1 MRPVRT
7 AVGRLSM
14 AFLLWPGLSVL
25 AEPQPDGPTPAIA
38 AIAHYTG
45 IPSLTGVA
53 VPASTTPQDEPA
65 PALSAFGKPVDGNRL
80 DDIRGGAEVVVN
92 DMRLSGTVADNYA
105 NRIVTGTN
113 AISDGA
119 FSNSAGLPTVI
130 QNSGANVLIQNAT
143 ILNVQFRP

>member
-7 AVGRLSM
+7 AVGTMSM

-25 AEPQPDGPTPAIA
+25 AEPQPDGPSTAIA
-38 AIAHYTG
+38 AIASEPG

-53 VPASTTPQDEPA
+53 MPASTIADDNTPTP
-65 PALSAFGKPVDGNRL
+65 SAFGRPVAGDRL

-113 AISDGA
+113 AITDGA

>member
-7 AVGRLSM
+7 AVGTMSM

-25 AEPQPDGPTPAIA
+25 AEPQPDGPSSAIA
-38 AIAHYTG
+38 AIASEPG

-53 VPASTTPQDEPA
+53 MPASTIPDNQTATP
-65 PALSAFGKPVDGNRL
+65 SAFGSPVAGDRL

-113 AISDGA
+113 AITDGA

>member
-7 AVGRLSM
+7 AVGTMSM

-25 AEPQPDGPTPAIA
+25 AEPQPDGPSTAIA
-38 AIAHYTG
+38 AIASEPG
-45 IPSLTGVA
+45 MPSLTGVA
-53 VPASTTPQDEPA
+53 MPASTIPEDRSA
-65 PALSAFGKPVDGNRL
+65 PTLSAFGKPVAGDRL

>member
-7 AVGRLSM
+7 AVGTMSM

-25 AEPQPDGPTPAIA
+25 AEPQPDGPSSAIA
-38 AIAHYTG
+38 AIASEPG

-53 VPASTTPQDEPA
+53 MPASTIPDNQTATP
-65 PALSAFGKPVDGNRL
+65 SAFGRPVAGDRL

-113 AISDGA
+113 AITDGA

>member
-1 MRPVRT
+1 MRPVRI
-7 AVGRLSM
+7 AVGTMSM
-14 AFLLWPGLSVL
+14 AILLWPGLSVL
-25 AEPQPDGPTPAIA
+25 AQTQPDSPSTPITARA
-38 AIAHYTG
+38 GEPG

-53 VPASTTPQDEPA
+53 MPASASPDERGA
-65 PALSAFGKPVDGNRL
+65 PSPSAFGKPVAGDRL